1 MLLLRYAPKKNFPLP
16 FNGTEWVVPFPFNN
30 ILLSVPNPFEVR
42 AYFPSVLIYFRV
54 AQSALARGS
63 L

>member
-1 MLLLRYAPKKNFPLP
+1 MTQREEKKWELRYAPKKLPLP
-16 FNGTEWVVPFPFNN
+16 FN
-30 ILLSVPNPFEVR
+30 ISLSVLDPLEVR